1 MSETSMAFL
10 TKHAAI
16 VSLSLTASLLVGC
29 NANNTTQEQV
39 KVDNAQATAPSY
51 DLNQLIRQAQLNDE
65 QQYQDSTQFTPLK
78 HHKTLVNYVE
88 QMALDLVDTMQS
100 EQDIAIAVTSFVDL
114 DASLNNSSQLGNQ
127 LSESFI
133 HQLQQFGYGV
143 VDFKTTD
150 QILVNQRG
158 DFVFSRDI
166 ENLANKRIA
175 SHVLSGTLIYRSSGV
190 EVNTRVI
197 DVQSKRVIASS
208 QKVLPY
214 YVLKNDDINLKRAS
228 IN

>member
-1 MSETSMAFL
+1 MAFL
-10 TKHAAI
+10 PKQAAI
-16 VSLSLTASLLVGC
+16 VSLSLTASLLMGC
-29 NANNTTQEQV
+29 NANNTSQERA
-39 KVDNAQATAPSY
+39 KVDNAQAIAPSY
-51 DLNQLIRQAQLNDE
+51 DLNQLIRQAQQNDE
-65 QQYQDSTQFTPLK
+65 QQYQDSNQFTPLK

-150 QILVNQRG
+150 QILVNERG

-166 ENLANKRIA
+166 ANLANKRIA

>member
-1 MSETSMAFL
+1 MS
-10 TKHAAI
+10 K
-16 VSLSLTASLLVGC
+16 LTASTSLVTAGLLLSALSAC
-29 NANNTTQEQV
+29 NMMNNSAPVEPVQSTTSQYEYDLTPLLQ
-39 KVDNAQATAPSY
+39 AQANSQEPLDNS
-51 DLNQLIRQAQLNDE
+51 AQFIPN
-65 QQYQDSTQFTPLK
+65 K

-88 QMALDLVDTMQS
+88 QMALDLVDTMQTELDVS
-100 EQDIAIAVTSFVDL
+100 IAVTSFVDL

-133 HQLQQFGYGV
+133 HQLQKFGYGI

-150 QILVNQRG
+150 YIAVNARG

-166 ENLANKRIA
+166 EQLADKHIA

-190 EVNTRVI
+190 EVNARII
-197 DVQSKRVIASS
+197 DISSKRVIASS
-208 QKVLPY
+208 NKTLPY
-214 YVLKNDDINLKRAS
+214 YVLNNADIHLQRAS

>member
-16 VSLSLTASLLVGC
+16 VSLSLAASLLVGC
-29 NANNTTQEQV
+29 NANNTNPEQA

-208 QKVLPY
+208 QKLLPY
-214 YVLKNDDINLKRAS
+214 YVLNNDDIHLKRVS
-228 IN
+228 LN